1 MRRPQPKPSLNPLKR
16 SDSVTVNGASGV
28 TVVSNGGDTIKEEV
42 TVNGFKS
49 VITVGGS
56 HTNGDISEE
65 EFKNNFADGEAV
77 EITFDDEETNCD
89 KEVDKEMTEQS
100 DLDDNCNNGMCI
112 IPGGKRPD
120 PPEPVIDL
128 PTAKWKVPSK
138 EIFKPFLE
146 AMTEFS
152 MLSNGDKVLVCLSGG
167 KDSLSL
173 LHTIRQYQFYAR
185 KQVG

>member
-1 MRRPQPKPSLNPLKR
+1 M
-16 SDSVTVNGASGV
+16 TVNSASGV

-65 EFKNNFADGEAV
+65 EFKNNFAGGEAV

-100 DLDDNCNNGMCI
+100 DLDKNCANGMCI
-112 IPGGKRPD
+112 IPGGK
-120 PPEPVIDL
+120 
-128 PTAKWKVPSK
+128 
-138 EIFKPFLE
+138 
-146 AMTEFS
+146 
-152 MLSNGDKVLVCLSGG
+152 
-167 KDSLSL
+167 
-173 LHTIRQYQFYAR
+173 
-185 KQVG
+185 